1 MTIKQTTVI
10 KIAEAIINRVLERKR
25 ADSIAELDLTNEFSF
40 WLDEMDEQGKDLAP
54 YLEAEQKIEKELC
67 KQLETLTGQENR
79 FPLGTYWKLTL
90 SLANRQYGN
99 D

>member
-1 MTIKQTTVI
+1 MKIKQTTVI
-10 KIAEAIINRVLERKR
+10 KIAETIINRVLETKLP
-25 ADSIAELDLTNEFSF
+25 DSITESDLTNEFSF
-40 WLDEMDEQGKDLAP
+40 WLDEMDDQGKDLTP
-54 YLEAEQKIEKELC
+54 YLKAEQRIEKELC
-67 KQLETLTGQENR
+67 KQLETLSSQENR